1 MTYGHSEVPKTTRAA
16 ELMSPDERVLRARV
30 AAHALHAQ
38 HDSRRLTAPAAALF
52 WTASSAR
59 WTGSIVDPG

>member
-38 HDSRRLTAPAAALF
+38 HDSRRLTAPARRAFLDRF
-52 WTASSAR
+52 ER
-59 WTGSIVDPG
+59 EVDRVDC